1 MKENGEGV
9 GEVRRSFDHD
19 ASLTTG
25 EEEGKEKGSGQIN
38 PGLQCSSTK
47 VQPGQWGVLKPKS
60 PRIGVPRFS
69 RKNLHYCSPHGE
81 PSAGSRRR
89 DARP

>member
-38 PGLQCSSTK
+38 LGLQCSSTK
-47 VQPGQWGVLKPKS
+47 VQPGQWGVLKPKCLS
-60 PRIGVPRFS
+60 APLPCSVIGWEQP
-69 RKNLHYCSPHGE
+69 LDCGI
-81 PSAGSRRR
+81 GITWQ
-89 DARP
+89 

>member
-1 MKENGEGV
+1 MKANGEGV

-25 EEEGKEKGSGQIN
+25 EEEGKQKGSGQIN
-38 PGLQCSSTK
+38 LGLQCSSTK

-60 PRIGVPRFS
+60 PKTGVPRFS
-69 RKNLHYCSPHGE
+69 RMNLH
-81 PSAGSRRR
+81 
-89 DARP
+89 